1 MAIVPPA
8 TIGILGGGQLGRMTA
23 LAARSLGFGVQ
34 VLDPNP
40 DCAARPVVD
49 RVIAAS
55 FNDADAATE
64 LARTSQVVTLEIEQ
78 IGAAALE
85 AAQQHA
91 PVRPGPAVLHATTA
105 SVARPDHRRG
115 APLRRG

>member
-23 LAARSLGFGVQ
+23 LAARSLGFSVQ

-40 DCAARPVVD
+40 DCAARPVAD
-49 RVIAAS
+49 RVIAAA
-55 FNDADAATE
+55 FDDANAASE

-78 IGAAALE
+78 IPRASLEILKPPSCVNWFFE
-85 AAQQHA
+85 AADDGA
-91 PVRPGPAVLHATTA
+91 DVRESEDDLEPNLPH
-105 SVARPDHRRG
+105 
-115 APLRRG
+115 